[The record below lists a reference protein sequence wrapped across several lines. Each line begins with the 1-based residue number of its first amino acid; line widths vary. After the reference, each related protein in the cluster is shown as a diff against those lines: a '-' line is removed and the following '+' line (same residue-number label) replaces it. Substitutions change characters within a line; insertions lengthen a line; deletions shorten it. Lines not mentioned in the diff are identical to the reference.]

1 MDLDRVPI
9 IVCGV
14 IFLVVG
20 INAAI
25 YAMASR
31 GGTTRQIELGKRIFQ
46 RLRQPWELEDRALE
60 ELSTAVKKL
69 KSRNEHD
76 SNPDDN
82 KQY

>member
-9 IVCGV
+9 IICGV

-31 GGTTRQIELGKRIFQ
+31 CGTIRQIELGKRMFQ
-46 RLRQPWELEDRALE
+46 RLRQPWEPEDKALK
-60 ELSTAVKKL
+60 ELSDAVKKL
-69 KSRNEHD
+69 KSWKDHD
-76 SNPDDN
+76 SNPDN
-82 KQY
+82 NNR

>member
-9 IVCGV
+9 IICGV

-31 GGTTRQIELGKRIFQ
+31 GGTIRQIELGKRMFR
-46 RLRQPWELEDRALE
+46 RLQQPWEPEDRALE
-60 ELSTAVKKL
+60 ELSAAVKKL
-69 KSRNEHD
+69 KSGNNQE
-76 SNPDDN
+76 SNPEHN
-82 KQY
+82 NR

>member
-9 IVCGV
+9 IIYGV

-31 GGTTRQIELGKRIFQ
+31 GGTIRQIELGKRMFQ
-46 RLRQPWELEDRALE
+46 RLRQPWEPEDKALE
-60 ELSTAVKKL
+60 ELSAAVKKL
-69 KSRNEHD
+69 KSW
-76 SNPDDN
+76 DDN
-82 KQY
+82 DNKPDNNSQ